1 MSKIINAYR
10 TLPSPKNRERLQTY
24 IRKHT
29 MALCLATPEE
39 IAFLK
44 AHDFTL

>member
-1 MSKIINAYR
+1 MTKLINAYR
-10 TLPSPKNRERLQTY
+10 AVPSPKNRERLQAY
-24 IRKHT
+24 IRKHM
-29 MALCLATPEE
+29 MALCLATPDE